1 MKRPIKFNI
10 RELAGSMGDFGTL
23 FPLAVGYIA
32 INGMDPTGLLIM
44 IGIANIA
51 TGLIYRLP
59 MPIEPMKV
67 IAVTAIAQ
75 QWEPSL
81 IHAVGISTGIVWII
95 MALSGLMDRIAAIV
109 PTSVVKGIQTGLGV
123 MLSLQALKLMSDNIV
138 LGIVALL
145 IIILFKDNKYLPSAI
160 VLVFG
165 GILLMYFQGSLSEV
179 VYKGINLPKF
189 QLVSLK
195 DMWQG
200 MVLAGFAQ
208 IPLTATNAVIATAA
222 LIKDYWPDSDVSE
235 KQLSANMG
243 VMNLILPLFGGM
255 PLCHGSGGLAGQYTF
270 GARTGGTNII
280 EGGLEILLGLFL
292 GSSIAIIF
300 GSFPSGII
308 GAMMFFVGYKLILRG
323 YKAYL
328 LDGSKKNLLTII
340 ATVIGALLVNMAVG
354 FILGM
359 VVYYLIDKIEKNK

>member
-1 MKRPIKFNI
+1 MKKPIKFNI

-51 TGLIYRLP
+51 TGIIYRLP

-81 IHAVGISTGIVWII
+81 IHAVGVATGITWLILAFSGI
-95 MALSGLMDRIAAIV
+95 MDKIAQLV
-109 PTSVVKGIQTGLGV
+109 PKTVVKGIQTSLGI
-123 MLSLQALKLMSDNIV
+123 MLSIQAFNMINSNWILAIISIV
-138 LGIVALL
+138 
-145 IIILFKDNKYLPSAI
+145 IIIFLKDSIYLPASI
-160 VLVFG
+160 VLVAG
-165 GILLMYFQGSLSEV
+165 GILLMYFQGSLDN
-179 VYKGINLPKF
+179 VYFEGINLPRF
-189 QLVSLK
+189 QLVGLK
-195 DMWQG
+195 DMWKG
-200 MVLAGFAQ
+200 MIQAGFAQ

-222 LIKDYWPDSDVSE
+222 LIKEYWPESDVSE

-270 GARTGGTNII
+270 GARTGGANII
-280 EGGLEILLGLFL
+280 EGSLEVFLGLLL
-292 GSSIAIIF
+292 GSSIALIF
-300 GSFPSGII
+300 GSFPLGII
-308 GAMMFFVGYKLILRG
+308 GSMMLFVGYKLILRG
-323 YKAYL
+323 YQSILKDRKL
-328 LDGSKKNLLTII
+328 NNII
-340 ATVIGALLVNMAVG
+340 PIAATVVGALTFNMAVG
-354 FILGM
+354 FVFGMASYYFIIKIL
-359 VVYYLIDKIEKNK
+359 KK

>member
-32 INGMDPTGLLIM
+32 INGMNPTSLLIM

-67 IAVTAIAQ
+67 IAITAIAQ

-81 IHAVGISTGIVWII
+81 IHAAGVSTGIVWLILAFSGI
-95 MALSGLMDRIAAIV
+95 MDKISKIV
-109 PTSVVKGIQTGLGV
+109 PNTVIKGIQTGLGL
-123 MLSLQALKLMSDNIV
+123 MLSIQALRMMSDNWL
-138 LGIVALL
+138 LGILALL
-145 IIILFKDNKYLPSAI
+145 IIIFLKDNKYLPASIILIA
-160 VLVFG
+160 G
-165 GILLMYFQGSLSEV
+165 GMGLMYFQGNLSEV
-179 VYKGINLPKF
+179 SYKGINLPNF
-189 QLVSLK
+189 QIVYLK
-195 DMWQG
+195 DMWKS

-222 LIKDYWPDSDVSE
+222 LIKEYWPDSDVSE

-243 VMNLILPLFGGM
+243 VMNLVLPLFGGM

-280 EGGLEILLGLFL
+280 EGTIEILLGLLL

-300 GSFPSGII
+300 GSFPLGII
-308 GAMMFFVGYKLILRG
+308 GSMMLFVGYRLILRG
-323 YKAYL
+323 YESYL
-328 LDGSKKNLLTII
+328 KDNSLKNVLPII
-340 ATVIGALLVNMAVG
+340 MTVLGTLILNMAVG
-354 FILGM
+354 FVLGM
-359 VVYYLIDKIEKNK
+359 VSYYIIDYIKNE